1 MVRRMTT
8 ILLIGSD
15 VALLEGLSQS
25 LAAGGYVTHLSSTIA
40 EATELA
46 SVQPPLVAVVERA
59 LASRD
64 MAVLRLPLAQGG
76 ALVLYRPS
84 VEDPGALSPAL
95 QRAVLADLTLPLERH
110 RLVALIQ
117 RVEERARATGRGQTP
132 TPEQRAP

>member
-1 MVRRMTT
+1 MTT

-25 LAAGGYVTHLSSTIA
+25 LAAAGYLTRLSSTIVDA
-40 EATELA
+40 QELA
-46 SVQPPLVAVVERA
+46 SAEPPLVAVVERV
-59 LASRD
+59 LATRD
-64 MAVLRLPLAQGG
+64 TAVLRLPLAQGG
-76 ALVLYRPS
+76 ALLLYRPT
-84 VEDPGALSPAL
+84 VEDAGALSPAL

>member
-1 MVRRMTT
+1 MRMTT

-25 LAAGGYVTHLSSTIA
+25 LAAAGYLTRLSSTIVDA
-40 EATELA
+40 QELA
-46 SVQPPLVAVVERA
+46 SAEPPLVAVVERV
-59 LASRD
+59 LATRD
-64 MAVLRLPLAQGG
+64 TAVLRLPLAQGG
-76 ALVLYRPS
+76 ALLLYRPT
-84 VEDPGALSPAL
+84 VEDAGALSPAL